1 MKYIWLL
8 TYNIFFLPLFWVVLR
23 ILSPFNKKI
32 RDGFKARKHFFKE
45 LPKLIGSLDNS
56 KKNVLIHCSSLG
68 EFEQAKPII
77 ENLDRTEKFNFII
90 SFFSTSGYNHFTFDS
105 VLKSRYAVVYL
116 PFDSPDNIK
125 RFLNI
130 IGISAAIFIKYDLW
144 LNLLN
149 QLNNKKIFTM
159 LVNATYQEKA
169 LKWKFFITRSYRK
182 LVYNFFN
189 VIAASDKDDTESL
202 KEILSKSV
210 KIYEVGDT
218 KVERIKKAKG
228 ISQNVS
234 LIKDSILKNHHV
246 FVVGSSWEADDSL
259 ILPVLE
265 NITSTYGNNGL
276 SILTIIA
283 PHEPTEE
290 NIAEIESLIK
300 LNYHHLKTIRYSSIK
315 KYSNENIIII
325 DRIGLLMTL
334 YKYADIAY
342 VGGGLHSGL
351 HNVLEPAGHGVP
363 VLFGNHKLSGD
374 AETLIDIGGGIAI
387 DSHEELYNRI
397 ISLMKNDELRKE
409 IGKKSFSVFE
419 KQNESSKKIT
429 DLLITC
435 LQEEEKKSV

>member
-1 MKYIWLL
+1 MKYIWLI
-8 TYNIFFLPLFWVVLR
+8 TYNVFFLPLFWLGLR
-23 ILSPFNKKI
+23 IFSLFNKKI
-32 RDGFKARKHFFKE
+32 REGFRARRGYFRD
-45 LPKLIGSLDNS
+45 LPTLINNLNHQ
-56 KKNVLIHCSSLG
+56 KNNILIHCSSLG

-77 ENLDRTEKFNFII
+77 DILDKTEKFNFII

-105 VLKSRYAVVYL
+105 VLKSKYAVVYL

-125 RFLNI
+125 RFIKIINI
-130 IGISAAIFIKYDLW
+130 RGAIFIKYDLW

-149 QLNNKKIFTM
+149 QLHNKEIFTM
-159 LVNATYQEKA
+159 LVNATYREKA
-169 LKWKFFITRSYRK
+169 LKWKFFLTRSYRK
-182 LVYNFFN
+182 LVYNFFK
-189 VIAASDKDDTESL
+189 VIATSDKDDADSL
-202 KEILSKSV
+202 KRILSPEV
-210 KIYEVGDT
+210 RIYEVGDT
-218 KVERIKKAKG
+218 KVERIRKAKT

-234 LIKDSILKNHHV
+234 LIKDNILRNKRI

-259 ILPVLE
+259 ILPVLDH
-265 NITSTYGNNGL
+265 ISFQYKNNGL
-276 SILTIIA
+276 SLLTIIA

-300 LNYHHLKTIRYSSIK
+300 LNYRNLKTIRYSNIK
-315 KYSNENIIII
+315 KYANENIIII

-351 HNVLEPAGHGVP
+351 HNVLEPAGHGLP

-374 AETLIDIGGGIAI
+374 AEILIELGGGIAI
-387 DSHEELYNRI
+387 DTHEELYDKI
-397 ISLMKNDELRKE
+397 IYLLQNDEKRVE

-429 DLLITC
+429 DLLISC
-435 LQEEEKKSV
+435 LEEEK